1 MTVVSHRDPL
11 IPQGKSV
18 RYASGFLSA
27 FPDEIGVKDA
37 RTATKMSG
45 HVKNPRN
52 AERFIIGELV
62 DAVGAAEPEVLR
74 PIDRRA
80 LRRTLL

>member
-11 IPQGKSV
+11 IPQGKSA
-18 RYASGFLSA
+18 RYASGFFNA

-52 AERFIIGELV
+52 AERFIGELV
-62 DAVGAAEPEVLR
+62 DAVGAAEVLH
-74 PIDRRA
+74 PVDRRA
-80 LRRTLL
+80 LCRTLL